1 MAMMTVQPNCGDPA
15 LTRLRRARRSIAR
28 LTVALMLLPVWL
40 SFMVAASPAVAAL
53 LDQQPG
59 FVGTICTPE
68 GLKQIGEPDDL
79 ASASLD
85 CTACHISGCSM
96 VPALAGQAKTPFV
109 TGTNDAGLTTLSH
122 AAEAALGHDPPAESR
137 PRAPPLT

>member
-1 MAMMTVQPNCGDPA
+1 MAMMTARPTYGDLV
-15 LTRLRRARRSIAR
+15 LTRLRRARRPIAR
-28 LTVALMLLPVWL
+28 LTVALMLLPAWL

-68 GLKQIGEPDDL
+68 GLKQIGDPGDL
-79 ASASLD
+79 AAASLD

-96 VPALAGQAKTPFV
+96 VPALTGQAKALFT
-109 TGTNDAGLTTLSH
+109 TGTNEAGLATLSF